1 MSLQPNFNF
10 SEWSE
15 ILSSFKAVPSLSF
28 PLMPTM
34 QNQIKASLKEPIFN
48 AGLRDFPETMFKTVE
63 IAIL

>member
-1 MSLQPNFNF
+1 
-10 SEWSE
+10 
-15 ILSSFKAVPSLSF
+15 
-28 PLMPTM
+28 MPTM